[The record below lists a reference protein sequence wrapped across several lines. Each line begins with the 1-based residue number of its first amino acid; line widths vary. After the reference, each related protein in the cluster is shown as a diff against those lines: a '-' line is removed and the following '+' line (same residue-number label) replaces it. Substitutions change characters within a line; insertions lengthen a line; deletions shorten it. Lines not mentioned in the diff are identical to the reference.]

1 MMRYVRVTENGEV
14 SYPFPKEAI
23 RKENPNVSFPR
34 EMPDDLLAEYSVFPV
49 IAVDPP
55 QIGPG
60 QALREETPELSDG
73 EWMQKWAVDEVPIPV
88 PEEVDAAQIRL
99 LLLNEGLLDDVE
111 AMIQK
116 QSQAIRIEWEYRT
129 RYRRDNPL
137 LTGLAASLGLT
148 DEQIDAFFIAA
159 AQL

>member
-1 MMRYVRVTENGEV
+1 MAYLRIKDGKDIE
-14 SYPFPKEAI
+14 YPFKPARLKY
-23 RKENPNVSFPR
+23 ENPNVSFPR

-49 IAVDPP
+49 VAVEPP

-60 QALREETPELSDG
+60 QALREETPELIDG
-73 EWMQKWAVDEVPIPV
+73 KWMQKWAVDEVPIPV
-88 PEEVDAAQIRL
+88 PSEVDAAQIRL

-137 LTGLAASLGLT
+137 LTGLAASLKLT

>member
-1 MMRYVRVTENGEV
+1 MSYLRTDGKEIE
-14 SYPFPKEAI
+14 YPFKPARLKY
-23 RKENPNVSFPR
+23 ENPNVSFPR
-34 EMPDDLLAEYSVFPV
+34 EMPDKLLAEYGVFPV
-49 IAVDPP
+49 VAVDPP

-60 QALREETPELSDG
+60 QALREETPELIDG
-73 EWMQKWAVDEVPIPV
+73 KWMRKWAVDEVPIPV

-116 QSQAIRIEWEYRT
+116 QSQAVRIEWEYRT